1 MKNFIPTNG
10 YQFTIYVLMLIGM
23 AVSFIQAVY
32 IHDTSILLDA
42 KDRRI
47 DALTQA
53 VDHHQAQAINARND
67 ATFQRDRCDAFY
79 DVVGDYIDTTNQIK
93 QLNN

>member
-1 MKNFIPTNG
+1 MNYLSNILAG
-10 YQFTIYVLMLIGM
+10 VSLI
-23 AVSFIQAVY
+23 AVAIMAVY
-32 IHDTSILLDA
+32 IHDTDVLLDA

-53 VDHHQAQAINARND
+53 VDHHQAQAINAQND

-79 DVVGDYIDTTNQIK
+79 DVVGDYIDVTNQLK
-93 QLNN
+93 AQGWSDSVLPR

>member
-1 MKNFIPTNG
+1 MNN
-10 YQFTIYVLMLIGM
+10 YLSQFLAGVSLVAVAIM
-23 AVSFIQAVY
+23 ALY
-32 IHDTSILLDA
+32 IHDTDVLLDA
-42 KDRRI
+42 KNARI

-79 DVVGDYIDTTNQIK
+79 DVVGDYIDVTK
-93 QLNN
+93 QLDALNGKTPY

>member
-1 MKNFIPTNG
+1 MNYLSNILAG
-10 YQFTIYVLMLIGM
+10 VSLVAVAIM
-23 AVSFIQAVY
+23 ALY
-32 IHDTSILLDA
+32 IHDTDALLDA
-42 KDRRI
+42 KDARI

-79 DVVGDYIDTTNQIK
+79 DVVGDYIDVTK
-93 QLNN
+93 QLDALNGKTPY

>member
-1 MKNFIPTNG
+1 MKYLSYILAGVFMVAT
-10 YQFTIYVLMLIGM
+10 
-23 AVSFIQAVY
+23 AIQTVY
-32 IHDTSILLDA
+32 IHDTNVLLDA

-67 ATFQRDRCDAFY
+67 ADFQRTRCDAFY
-79 DVVGDYIDTTNQIK
+79 DVVGDYIDVSK
-93 QLNN
+93 QLDALNGKTPY

>member
-1 MKNFIPTNG
+1 MNYLSNILAG
-10 YQFTIYVLMLIGM
+10 
-23 AVSFIQAVY
+23 VSLVTVAIMAVY
-32 IHDTSILLDA
+32 INDTDALLDA

-67 ATFQRDRCDAFY
+67 ADFQRVRCDAFY
-79 DVVGDYIDTTNQIK
+79 DVVGDYIDVTKQIGARGGK
-93 QLNN
+93 TPY

>member
-1 MKNFIPTNG
+1 MNYLSNILAG
-10 YQFTIYVLMLIGM
+10 VSLVAVAIM
-23 AVSFIQAVY
+23 ALY
-32 IHDTSILLDA
+32 IHDTDALLDA
-42 KDRRI
+42 KDARI

-79 DVVGDYIDTTNQIK
+79 DVVGDYIDVTNQIK

>member
-1 MKNFIPTNG
+1 MKYLSNILAG
-10 YQFTIYVLMLIGM
+10 VSLV
-23 AVSFIQAVY
+23 AVAIMAVY
-32 IHDTSILLDA
+32 INDTDALLDA

-79 DVVGDYIDTTNQIK
+79 DVVGDYIDVTK
-93 QLNN
+93 QLDALNGKTPY

>member
-1 MKNFIPTNG
+1 MKYLSYILAGVFMVATG
-10 YQFTIYVLMLIGM
+10 VQTL
-23 AVSFIQAVY
+23 Y
-32 IHDTSILLDA
+32 IHDTNVLLDA

-79 DVVGDYIDTTNQIK
+79 DVVGDYIDVTK
-93 QLNN
+93 QLDALNGKTPY

>member
-1 MKNFIPTNG
+1 MNYLSNILAG
-10 YQFTIYVLMLIGM
+10 
-23 AVSFIQAVY
+23 VSLVTVAIMAVY
-32 IHDTSILLDA
+32 INDTDALLDA

-79 DVVGDYIDTTNQIK
+79 DVVGDYIDTTK
-93 QLNN
+93 QLDALNGKTPY

>member
-1 MKNFIPTNG
+1 MNYLANILAG
-10 YQFTIYVLMLIGM
+10 
-23 AVSFIQAVY
+23 VSLVTVAIMAVY
-32 IHDTSILLDA
+32 IHDTDALLDA

-67 ATFQRDRCDAFY
+67 ADFQRTRCDAFY
-79 DVVGDYIDTTNQIK
+79 DVVGDYIDVTNQLK
-93 QLNN
+93 ALDKAPY